1 MNKSKK
7 NKIIFLLISTMFLSC
22 INGGIINAKE
32 PIMEYK
38 YTVEE
43 QKVKRAQFIWTSSI
57 ESLRKDKIINDEE
70 AKNINKY
77 LKEEMKIELNKGRLK
92 RFEHEKKAL
101 RVSTVDKMVN
111 DSIISSEQGCLLKKK
126 LNKYDISNLE
136 N

>member
-38 YTVEE
+38 YTLEE
-43 QKVKRAQFIWTSSI
+43 QKVKRAQFIWASSI

-111 DSIISSEQGCLLKKK
+111 DSIISSEQGCFLKKK